1 MRNDVRLM
9 TRPNLQQR
17 ERTGAVEAVGQV
29 EAVAFARRLVVECA
43 RRVQQTEVA
52 AHTRELDTRTCM
64 YTYF

>member
-1 MRNDVRLM
+1 MFVELVKKLYAEAD
-9 TRPNLQQR
+9 PDD
-17 ERTGAVEAVGQV
+17 TGNVSPEV
-29 EAVAFARRLVVECA
+29 FIDILKKLVVECA